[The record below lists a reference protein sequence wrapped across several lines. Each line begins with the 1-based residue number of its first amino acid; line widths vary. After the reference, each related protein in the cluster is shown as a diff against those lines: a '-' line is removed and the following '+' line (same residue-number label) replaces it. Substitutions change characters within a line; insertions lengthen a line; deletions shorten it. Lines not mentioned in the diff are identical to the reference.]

1 MTRILLADDHDVLRT
16 GLRAL
21 IETRPGWKVVAEARD
36 GLEALKAAETTKPDI
51 VVLDYSMPV
60 MNGLEVARQLRAR
73 PRRPEI
79 LIFTMHDDDAILRE
93 AVLAGVR
100 GYLLKSD
107 AQGHLLE
114 ALETLA
120 RHEAYVS
127 GQVSGTLLEALLKP
141 GKLQDGSPLTV
152 RERTVVQ
159 LIAEGRTSRE
169 ICPILNI
176 GIKTVETHRASA
188 MRKIGAKSTVDLVR
202 YAIRHRM
209 VEV

>member
-1 MTRILLADDHDVLRT
+1 MTRIVIADDHDVLRT

-21 IETRPGWKVVAEARD
+21 IETRSGWQVVAEARD
-36 GLEALKAAETTKPDI
+36 GLEALRAAEAAQPDI
-51 VVLDYSMPV
+51 VVLDYAMPV
-60 MNGLEVARQLRAR
+60 MNGVEVARQLRAR
-73 PRRPEI
+73 PPRPEI
-79 LIFTMHDDDAILRE
+79 LIFTMHDDDTVLRE

-114 ALETLA
+114 AIATLA
-120 RHEAYVS
+120 RHEAYIS
-127 GQVSGTLLEALLKP
+127 GQVSGTLLEAVLKP
-141 GKLQDGSPLTV
+141 GKLQDGIPLTT

-159 LIAEGRTSRE
+159 LIAEGRSSRE
-169 ICPILNI
+169 ICPILNV

-188 MRKIGAKSTVDLVR
+188 MRKIGARSTADLIR

-209 VEV
+209 VDA

>member
-127 GQVSGTLLEALLKP
+127 GQVSGTLLDALLKP

>member
-21 IETRPGWKVVAEARD
+21 IETRPRWKVVAEARD

-127 GQVSGTLLEALLKP
+127 GQVSGTLLDALLKP
-141 GKLQDGSPLTV
+141 GKLQDGSPLTI